1 MSNQDTSTTL
11 PFAGRTFL
19 VSYGDHLTALNI
31 YADDGKTMRYEVTEG
46 PFKGATAEVV
56 YEALQVG
63 DGTYVLSW
71 QEADKGTVVHL
82 DDFSAGTSRAF
93 YTTATHEFVR
103 MLGSLVELA

>member
-1 MSNQDTSTTL
+1 MSNQDALKGL
-11 PFAGRTFL
+11 PFSGRTFL
-19 VSYGDHLTALNI
+19 VSYGDNLTALNI
-31 YADDGKTMRYEVTEG
+31 YASDCRTMRYEVTDG

-63 DGTYVLSW
+63 DDTYVLSW

-82 DDFSAGTSRAF
+82 DDFAAGTSRAF

-103 MLGSLVELA
+103 MVGSLIELP